1 MRKRGFQGYSR
12 LLLLAVV
19 IAGCFAPAA
28 FAETSNSSH
37 YQATQMQFGSGST
50 DQTCSSSYCSS
61 TSIGDISGGPSSS
74 ANSTASFGRI
84 TDSQPLL
91 EVIVTPGQ
99 SNLGVLTS
107 EHTATKTSTIQV
119 RNYLSGGY
127 VLQITGDP
135 PKYANHT
142 LNTPTTPTASAP
154 GTEQFGIN
162 IVANDNGLGANPVQ
176 VPDATTSFG
185 FAESGYD
192 TPNRFKYASGDV
204 VGRSLKASGRT
215 DYTISFI
222 VNIANNTPAGHY
234 TGDYSAVV
242 IPVY

>member
-1 MRKRGFQGYSR
+1 MRNRRFQGYSR
-12 LLLLAVV
+12 LLLLAVA
-19 IAGCFAPAA
+19 IAGCVAPAA

-50 DQTCSSSYCSS
+50 EQTCSSSYCSS
-61 TSIGDISGGPSSS
+61 ASIGDMSGGSSASSS
-74 ANSTASFGRI
+74 STASFGRI
-84 TDSQPLL
+84 TDSEPLL

-99 SNLGVLTS
+99 SDLGVLTT
-107 EHTATKTSTIQV
+107 EHTATKTSTVQV

-127 VLQITGDP
+127 VLQVTGDP

-142 LNTPTTPTASAP
+142 LATPTTPTTPEA
-154 GTEQFGIN
+154 GKEQFGIN
-162 IVANDNGLGANPVQ
+162 AVANNNGLGANPVQ

-185 FAESGYD
+185 FAETGYD
-192 TPNRFKYASGDV
+192 QPNKFKYTSGDM

-234 TGDYSAVV
+234 QGDYSAVV

>member
-1 MRKRGFQGYSR
+1 MRNRSFQGYSR
-12 LLLLAVV
+12 LLLLTVV

-28 FAETSNSSH
+28 FAETSSSSH

-50 DQTCSSSYCSS
+50 EQTCSSNYCSN
-61 TSIGDISGGPSSS
+61 TSIGDMAAGNSAGTTSS
-74 ANSTASFGRI
+74 ASFGRI
-84 TDSQPLL
+84 TDSEPLL

-99 SNLGVLTS
+99 SNLGVLTT
-107 EHTATKTSTIQV
+107 EHTATKSSTVQV
-119 RNYLSGGY
+119 RNYLSSGY
-127 VLQITGDP
+127 VLQVTGDP

-142 LNTPTTPTASAP
+142 LATPSTPTSPAA
-154 GTEQFGIN
+154 GVEQFGIN
-162 IVANDNGLGANPVQ
+162 VVANDNGLGANPVQ
-176 VPDATTSFG
+176 VPDATISFG

-192 TPNRFKYASGDV
+192 QPNKFKYASGDV

-234 TGDYSAVV
+234 TGDYAAVV